1 MSGRSTIL
9 QCCITTLWQLQQ
21 AQAYGAVKAG
31 QECNQRFC
39 CCGPAA
45 AEPVVSLFPL
55 FVAVIVCGAC
65 MPCCLLASS
74 SGRLRQALLPSEDLC
89 KDLCCLW
96 AVCAHMPKV
105 L

>member
-1 MSGRSTIL
+1 MGLQRLARSATS
-9 QCCITTLWQLQQ
+9 
-21 AQAYGAVKAG
+21 ASAAVAG
-31 QECNQRFC
+31 LLHSQ
-39 CCGPAA
+39 
-45 AEPVVSLFPL
+45 FPL
-55 FVAVIVCGAC
+55 SVSFLVAAIVCGAC